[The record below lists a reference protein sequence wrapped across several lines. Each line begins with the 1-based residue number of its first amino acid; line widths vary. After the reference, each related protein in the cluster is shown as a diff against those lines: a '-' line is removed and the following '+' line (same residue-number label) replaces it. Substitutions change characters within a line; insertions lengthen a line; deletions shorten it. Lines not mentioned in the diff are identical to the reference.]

1 MVNID
6 KPILASATL
15 RVIKEKIKK
24 KIIYS
29 KINKYLKLK
38 KLLI

>member
-24 KIIYS
+24 KR
-29 KINKYLKLK
+29 
-38 KLLI
+38 